1 MRIDIVSAVPEIFT
15 SVLQSS
21 IIDNAQKNGV
31 CEIHV
36 HNLHDYALDK
46 FRHIDDYPFGGGAG
60 MLIKCQPV
68 FDCIEK
74 LKLERK
80 YDEVIFMTPDAKKLN
95 QMQVNQLSLSEN
107 LIILAGHYKG
117 IDQRIRDELITC
129 EISIGDYVLS
139 GGELPA
145 LVLIDAIVRL
155 LPGAIGDSQSAL
167 DDSFM
172 DGLLEPPQYTRPAD
186 FRGLKV
192 PDILLSGHHKKIE
205 EWQQNMALE
214 KTKKIRPDLLEIE
227 NEGE

>member
-117 IDQRIRDELITC
+117 IDQRIRDELITR

-214 KTKKIRPDLLEIE
+214 KTKKIRPDLLEKE